1 MAKLSTMQMRKDD
14 GEKQIRCLIVE
25 DYKSG
30 SLLKHYNPQEFK
42 SIIKNTNPDF
52 LTKIYS
58 PTQKDKENIYQ
69 LIDKNLSASNGQLHT
84 KISDEDVVVTLIKN
98 FTDVE
103 IDVEDV
109 EVVKEIIA
117 NPNELFLAI
126 KMELDKILMSML
138 ETYVTTYKTLQ
149 ANPQT
154 MEALGEKAQERLVQ
168 QKKLERE
175 KKMNELKKELSKLV
189 EENEQV

>member
-98 FTDVE
+98 FTNVE

>member
-1 MAKLSTMQMRKDD
+1 MRKDD

>member
-42 SIIKNTNPDF
+42 SIIKNTNLDF